1 MEWLTAKFS
10 GRARRTVVVRQLTD
24 RIFPRLTQHLADD
37 MRMWSDSR
45 MSGYVRAKASLLIDE
60 SLDQICRIEPR
71 LVARHREKLWNETL
85 EMVTERV
92 ASRLTPVAPRIYR
105 PAQAA

>member
-10 GRARRTVVVRQLTD
+10 ARARRTVVVRQLTD
-24 RIFPRLTQHLADD
+24 RILPLLTQQLADD
-37 MRMWSDSR
+37 MRMWSNSR

-60 SLDQICRIEPR
+60 SLDQICRIEPT

-85 EMVTERV
+85 EMITQQV
-92 ASRLTPVAPRIYR
+92 ASGLTPVTPRLYR